1 MLTLECAGGMYI
13 EVQGQYNMR
22 HGRFGYLRSVPGPD
36 AWTALGQ
43 GPLEEMRETFIH
55 RIDGTLGV

>member
-1 MLTLECAGGMYI
+1 
-13 EVQGQYNMR
+13 MR

-43 GPLEEMRETFIH
+43 GPLEEMRKAFIH